1 VATAV
6 EGAARAAVTGAA
18 VAPRAAAAVRG
29 PDLEQVWLG
38 LAVLAAALA
47 CALQPLE
54 PIDYWWSV
62 RLGSIIR
69 ELGTIPA
76 GDVLTYTPVRG
87 PIVDG
92 QWLARV
98 LLSVL
103 HDLGGVQLSL
113 ALRSVVA
120 IAAAVLLAGICKAAG
135 AGSRIAAVVAGLS
148 VVLFVPGLAI
158 RPQVLAVIPFV
169 VVWQAGL
176 HPPRS
181 VVGIAATAAT
191 VAFWAN
197 VHGSFVLIYPLLAV
211 GVLEAAIARGRTGD
225 SGRLVR
231 AVILA
236 AVCGLAPL
244 LNPYG
249 VGLASYVG
257 DAILVNGGGTSVG
270 VLGTE
275 WGAPAIRTAY
285 GGLFYGSVLLVALLL
300 GAGRRPR
307 IGEALLLIGFGVLAV
322 SSIRHI
328 MWWSLVA
335 TPFIA
340 RGLAELGASPR
351 WPAALK
357 PGPLRTGS
365 PALNAACLALFG
377 MLVVSS
383 LPWWRERL
391 PLPPAKTAILSPE
404 TPVGVAEYLAAN
416 PQDGRLFNDT
426 DWSAYFTWRLAPD
439 TQVFVDDRFEL
450 HPVEVWREYTTISAG
465 HASWERRLEAY
476 GITRLALNPS
486 TQAGLIA
493 AVRESPNWPLVYEDR
508 QALVFARRAPIS
520 ASTP

>member
-6 EGAARAAVTGAA
+6 EGTKRALVTGTA
-18 VAPRAAAAVRG
+18 VAPRAEAAVRG
-29 PDLEQVWLG
+29 PGLELVWLG
-38 LAVLAAALA
+38 LTIVAAALA
-47 CALQPLE
+47 CALQPME

-69 ELGTIPA
+69 ELGTIPTD
-76 GDVLTYTPVRG
+76 DVLTYTPVRG
-87 PIVDG
+87 PVVDG

-113 ALRSVVA
+113 AIRSVVA
-120 IAAAVLLAGICKAAG
+120 VAAAVMLVRICKAAG
-135 AGSRIAAVVAGLS
+135 VGSRIAAVTAGLS

-158 RPQVLAVIPFV
+158 RPQLLAVIPFV
-169 VVWQAGL
+169 VVWQAAL

-181 VVGIAATAAT
+181 VMGIVATALT
-191 VAFWAN
+191 VAAWAN

-211 GVLEAAIARGRTGD
+211 GVLEAAIDWGRLGD
-225 SGRLVR
+225 SGRVRR

-236 AVCGLAPL
+236 VVCGLAPL

-249 VGLASYVG
+249 FGLASYVG
-257 DAILVNGGGTSVG
+257 DAILFNGGGTSVG

-285 GGLFYGSVLLVALLL
+285 GGLFYGSMLLVVLLL

-307 IGEALLLIGFGVLAV
+307 PGEALLLIGFGILAV

-328 MWWSLVA
+328 LWWSLVA
-335 TPFIA
+335 TPFVA
-340 RGLAELGASPR
+340 RGLAELAASPR
-351 WPAALK
+351 WPAILK
-357 PGPLRTGS
+357 PGPLPAGS
-365 PALNAACLALFG
+365 AVLNLACLALFG
-377 MLVVSS
+377 ILVASS

-391 PLPPAKTAILSPE
+391 PLPPDKTAMLSQE
-404 TPVGVAEYLAAN
+404 TPVGVTEYLAAN
-416 PQDGRLFNDT
+416 PQPGRLFNDT
-426 DWSAYFTWRLAPD
+426 DWSAYITWRLAPD

-450 HPVEVWREYTTISAG
+450 HPAEVWREYVAISTG
-465 HASWERRLEAY
+465 HASWERRLESH

-493 AVRESPNWPLVYEDR
+493 AVRESPNWQLVYEDR
-508 QALVFARRAPIS
+508 QALVFSHGVPIS
-520 ASTP
+520 DLP